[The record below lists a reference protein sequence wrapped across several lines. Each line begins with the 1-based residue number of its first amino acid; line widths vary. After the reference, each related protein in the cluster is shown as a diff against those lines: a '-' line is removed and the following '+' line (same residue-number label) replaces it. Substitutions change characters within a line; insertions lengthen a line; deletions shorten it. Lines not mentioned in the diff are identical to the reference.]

1 MQGTSTP
8 VLVQNTSTPVLEYW
22 LLVSVHS
29 MHTYKFFCEA
39 LLFAWL
45 TVLGG
50 RLTCWWDNKK
60 NGQCLYNRSNSQV
73 NFLSKSHTAY
83 NRRHPSEE
91 VVPPTL
97 FHHCTMKV
105 LVLLVA
111 PALAFVPTSRNPT
124 LTNRVRLNADATTT
138 ELEPKE
144 VVKLFGRLAE
154 KYIMLDDSGGMC
166 CYSGCSGEKP

>member
-1 MQGTSTP
+1 
-8 VLVQNTSTPVLEYW
+8 
-22 LLVSVHS
+22 
-29 MHTYKFFCEA
+29 
-39 LLFAWL
+39 
-45 TVLGG
+45 
-50 RLTCWWDNKK
+50 
-60 NGQCLYNRSNSQV
+60 
-73 NFLSKSHTAY
+73 
-83 NRRHPSEE
+83 
-91 VVPPTL
+91 
-97 FHHCTMKV
+97 MKV

-124 LTNRVRLNADATTT
+124 MTNRVRLNADVTT